1 MIKELRQSFFQTF
14 TLTSLWVTLLLSL
27 FYKDQSITTSYLWSA
42 AGIAL
47 IAAFLFGMMYNAL
60 WNYFTLKPAWN
71 ILIASTLNIAGGLA
85 MVWLFSKEMY
95 DSVIA
100 WWPGMV
106 VLSLALHTAAF
117 YFYAK
122 SESKRRADEL
132 NKRIK

>member
-27 FYKDQSITTSYLWSA
+27 FYKDQPITTSYLWSA

-71 ILIASTLNIAGGLA
+71 ILIASTLNIAGGLT
-85 MVWLFSKEMY
+85 MVWLFSREMY

-100 WWPGMV
+100 WWPGML
-106 VLSLALHTAAF
+106 VLSLVLHTAAF

-122 SESKRRADEL
+122 SESKRSADEL
-132 NKRIK
+132 NKRFK